1 MNHEE
6 QFVRK
11 LEAFLNEDFNDYS
24 KKRIISYLNDYADSI
39 PPVVIKKER
48 VGNELEKIY
57 INCTN
62 CKEYATIEKLKEY
75 AIEFCLLNN
84 IDFDSFAKSKRIK
97 TNCKIA
103 ELRKEFTVKSFEKYL
118 CSNNLLAEFFNVHYS
133 TISFYLYGKKTRI
146 KKIERI

>member
-24 KKRIISYLNDYADSI
+24 RKRIISYLKDYADSI
-39 PPVVIKKER
+39 PPVIIKKER
-48 VGNELEKIY
+48 INNEIEKVLVD
-57 INCTN
+57 CPN
-62 CKEYATIEKLKEY
+62 CKEYATIEKLKED

-84 IDFDSFAKSKRIK
+84 VDFNSFTKSKMIK

-103 ELRKEFTVKSFEKYL
+103 ELRKEFTVKSFEKYF
-118 CSNNLLAEFFNVHYS
+118 CSNKILANFFNVHYS
-133 TISFYLYGKKTRI
+133 TISFYLYGKNTRI

>member
-6 QFVRK
+6 QFIRK
-11 LEAFLNEDFNDYS
+11 LEAFLNENFNDYS
-24 KKRIISYLNDYADSI
+24 KKRILTYLKEYTETI
-39 PPVVIKKER
+39 PPVVVKKER
-48 VGNELEKIY
+48 VKNELEKIY
-57 INCTN
+57 IDCPN
-62 CKEYATIEKLKEY
+62 CKEYATQEKLKED
-75 AIEFCLLNN
+75 AIEFCLLND